1 MSEAGPSKR
10 PRLYTFQ
17 KEWEDEYC
25 FVEIKENAVCLLC
38 NRSVTTKKYNIER
51 HYKLEHEKFHEQ
63 YMPNS
68 AVRKEKINTL
78 KKALVSQQSLFKK
91 VMYKSKNV
99 TLASFKISHFLL
111 KNKKSYLTGELF
123 KNALLAGADSLFN
136 TFSNKQE
143 IVSAINDLQ
152 LSRNSLQRRAT
163 AISTNINDQL
173 ESDMNKCSWF
183 SLQMDESL
191 DLTGTAQLIII
202 TRMSFEDYSV
212 KEEMLCLLP
221 LKEKTRGEDIY
232 LVFKNFVLERKLP
245 LHKLSSITTD
255 GAPAMI
261 GKNKGFVRLCTK
273 DELFPKFFTYHC
285 IVHQQVL
292 CSKVLSLNHVLNPIT
307 KIINSIKAAPLQHR
321 LFKKLLEDNDT
332 EYSDLLTYTEV
343 RWLSKGKV
351 LQRFLNLIVEIKAF
365 LEEKGDIYDFLDDV
379 NWLCDLSFLTDICQ
393 KLNQLNLELQGQ
405 NKDFVDMVSTIKAFK
420 AKLTLWISHF
430 RNKSFTHFP
439 QMTKIIQENQID
451 SQKYVNYLT
460 KLSDNFNERFKQF
473 DDLEL
478 IILFFENPMNNVD
491 VSVLST
497 ELNKFHNSTNIQ
509 NLELEII
516 ELQNDVALKAVNM
529 DKTFWKYVN
538 SYKYPILKNCALKLK
553 SFFGSTY
560 LSEATFSSMQFIKNK
575 FRSNITD
582 KNLNDCLKIAVS
594 NYSPDFEKLCEE
606 IQHQPS
612 H

>member
-1 MSEAGPSKR
+1 MSEVGPSKR
-10 PRLYTFQ
+10 PRFYIFQ
-17 KEWEDEYC
+17 KDWEEKYC
-25 FVEIKENAVCLLC
+25 FVEVKGNAVCLLC
-38 NRSVTTKKYNIER
+38 NRSITIKKYNIER
-51 HYKLEHEKFHEQ
+51 HYELEHKKFHQQ

-91 VMYKSKNV
+91 VGDKSKNV
-99 TLASFKISHFLL
+99 TMASFKITHFLL

-123 KNALLAGADSLFN
+123 KNALLAAADSLFD

-152 LSRNSLQRRAT
+152 LSRNTIKRRTT
-163 AISTNINDQL
+163 AISTNLNDQL
-173 ESDMNKCSWF
+173 ESDLDRCSWF

-191 DLTGTAQLIII
+191 DITGTSQLIII
-202 TRMSFEDYSV
+202 TRMVFEDYSV

-221 LKEKTRGEDIY
+221 MKERTRGEDIY
-232 LVFKNFVLERKLP
+232 QVFKNFILERKLP

-261 GKNKGFVRLCTK
+261 GKNKGFITLCKK
-273 DELFPKFFTYHC
+273 DESFPNFFAYHC

-292 CSKVLSLNHVLNPIT
+292 CSKILSLSHVLDPVT

-351 LQRFLNLIVEIKAF
+351 LERFLNLIVEIKAF
-365 LEEKGDIYDFLDDV
+365 LEQKGEIYNILEDP
-379 NWLCDLSFLTDICQ
+379 NWLCDLTFLADICQ
-393 KLNQLNLELQGQ
+393 KLNQLNIELQGE
-405 NKDFVDMVSTIKAFK
+405 NKDLVDMVSAIKAFK

-430 RNKSFTHFP
+430 QNKSLTHFAK
-439 QMTKIIQENQID
+439 MSKIFLENQID
-451 SQKYVNYLT
+451 CRIYVNYLT
-460 KLSDNFNERFKQF
+460 KLSDDFNERFKQF
-473 DDLEL
+473 DDLEFIL
-478 IILFFENPMNNVD
+478 LFFTNPMNNVD
-491 VSVLST
+491 VTILSA
-497 ELNKFHNSTNIQ
+497 ELNKFNITNIE

-516 ELQNDVALKAVNM
+516 ELQNDIALKTVNM
-529 DKTFWKYVN
+529 DKTFWKFVD
-538 SYKYPILKNCALKLK
+538 SHKYPILKNCALKVK

-575 FRSNITD
+575 FRARLTD
-582 KNLNDCLKIAVS
+582 ENMNNCLKIAVS
-594 NYSPDFEKLCEE
+594 N
-606 IQHQPS
+606 
-612 H
+612 